1 VPVMGG
7 QKAESQ
13 QQQQA
18 NGGSKNKGTGPMP
31 KRGQIGWEIGWEI
44 VRDIGQVFLPG
55 AASGAQKEQI
65 NNFKGAVHGS
75 EP

>member
-1 VPVMGG
+1 VRVMGG

-31 KRGQIGWEIGWEI
+31 KRGQIGWEI

-55 AASGAQKEQI
+55 AASGAQK
-65 NNFKGAVHGS
+65 
-75 EP
+75 

>member
-1 VPVMGG
+1 MGG

-31 KRGQIGWEIGWEI
+31 KRGQIGRKI

-65 NNFKGAVHGS
+65 HNFKGAVHGS